1 MNNLLPLGYGA
12 WAFISVY
19 LLSLLVI
26 GWFAKKSRKEIG
38 DREKNSTQQYGKEK
52 NIKKIQN

>member
-26 GWFAKKSRKEIG
+26 GWFAKKSRKENTLS
-38 DREKNSTQQYGKEK
+38 DF
-52 NIKKIQN
+52 